1 MKKTYTAP
9 AIKVRKIE
17 TESILAASD
26 PALHNQEGHDEGSAK
41 SNAFGN
47 EDYNNL
53 NVNVWGESD
62 EN

>member
-17 TESILAASD
+17 TESILDASD
-26 PALHNQEGHDEGSAK
+26 PTVYNIQGYSEGEAK
-41 SNAFGN
+41 SNTFGN

>member
-17 TESILAASD
+17 TESILDAST
-26 PALHNQEGHDEGSAK
+26 PTVLNVEGYSEGAAK
-41 SNAFGN
+41 SNTFGN

>member
-17 TESILAASD
+17 TESILAASN
-26 PALHNQEGHDEGSAK
+26 PTVHDETGSGEGTAK

>member
-17 TESILAASD
+17 TESILTTSN
-26 PALHNQEGHDEGSAK
+26 PGVNNQEGHDEGTAK

>member
-17 TESILAASD
+17 AESILASSD
-26 PALHNQEGHDEGSAK
+26 PSVQNKEGYDEGTAK

-53 NVNVWGESD
+53 NVNVWGEND